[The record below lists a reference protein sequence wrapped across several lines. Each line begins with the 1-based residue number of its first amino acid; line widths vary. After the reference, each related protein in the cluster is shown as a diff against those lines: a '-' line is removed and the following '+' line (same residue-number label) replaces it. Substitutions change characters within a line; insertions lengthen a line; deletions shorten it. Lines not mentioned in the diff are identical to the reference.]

1 MTAGETDTITED
13 EREKIR
19 RKEKACRDLYYR
31 TMNGVLDWGEVTVT
45 DKITNNGNTALHVA
59 VGTSKDSEFFEELL
73 KMTPENISLTDLKN
87 SDGST
92 LLHIAAIVGN
102 TPAAKILVE
111 RYPDMLIQKDN
122 DGQTPLAVALS
133 NMHTETVECLLDN
146 IKTDDIRK
154 DTLFSGTSGDELLVL
169 AISSKDF
176 RKWSSVRFR
185 FKIQYKKT

>member
-1 MTAGETDTITED
+1 MLLVN
-13 EREKIR
+13 R
-19 RKEKACRDLYYR
+19 
-31 TMNGVLDWGEVTVT
+31 VLDGEEVTVT

-73 KMTPENISLTDLKN
+73 EKTPENISLTDLKN

-102 TPAAKILVE
+102 TPAAKFLVE
-111 RYPDMLIQKDN
+111 TYPDMLIRKDN

-146 IKTDDIRK
+146 IKMDDIRK

-176 RKWSSVRFR
+176 SK
-185 FKIQYKKT
+185 

>member
-59 VGTSKDSEFFEELL
+59 VGTSKDSEFFEKLL
-73 KMTPENISLTDLKN
+73 ERTPKDISLTDLKN

-111 RYPDMLIQKDN
+111 RYPDMLVQKDN

-133 NMHTETVECLLDN
+133 NMHTQTVECLLDN
-146 IKTDDIRK
+146 IKKKDKRK

-169 AISSKDF
+169 AISAKEF
-176 RKWSSVRFR
+176 GK
-185 FKIQYKKT
+185 

>member
-1 MTAGETDTITED
+1 M
-13 EREKIR
+13 
-19 RKEKACRDLYYR
+19 
-31 TMNGVLDWGEVTVT
+31 
-45 DKITNNGNTALHVA
+45 
-59 VGTSKDSEFFEELL
+59 
-73 KMTPENISLTDLKN
+73 
-87 SDGST
+87 

-111 RYPDMLIQKDN
+111 TYPDMLVQKDN

-146 IKTDDIRK
+146 IKTDDDIRK

-176 RKWSSVRFR
+176 SK
-185 FKIQYKKT
+185 